1 MTVAVDIFLM
11 DDSTSPAPIAGAV
24 VAVLDPVTF
33 AEVAQATT
41 DSLGRAAF
49 LLPGVAT
56 PGTLYEVRLFKLGV
70 RFSNPVAIR
79 VEEPVVAPSTNIFNC
94 SGTLVGILPDA
105 MDARVCRCTG
115 RFLNYQNQPLAGMT
129 LRIFADQ
136 DGSGVATPTIVDGNL
151 IAAQSMTFATDSDGY
166 LSIDLLRGGEYKLM
180 FPGEEETIH
189 TIYVPDRTSA
199 NLIELIY
206 PYPMVLTWNQTTAPG
221 NAITINVGVT
231 VTVTFT
237 VLFSNYMT
245 ISKGMG
251 QWLTFTNGDNTVM
264 EAVMS
269 EQGLATI
276 SGKLPG
282 TAQLTGVNQPN
293 LLPSRVP
300 YYNTL
305 IPPLNVTV
313 IP

>member
-24 VAVLDPVTF
+24 VAVLNPSTF

-49 LLPGVAT
+49 FLPGTTT
-56 PGTLYEVRLFKLGV
+56 PGTLYEVRFFKLGV
-70 RFSNPVAIR
+70 RFANPAAIR
-79 VEEPVVAPSTNIFNC
+79 VLEPVVAPASNLFNYT
-94 SGTLVGILPDA
+94 GTLVGTLPDA
-105 MDARVCRCTG
+105 MDPRVCRCTG
-115 RFLNYQNQPLAGMT
+115 RFLNYQNQPLAYMT
-129 LRIFADQ
+129 LRVFADQ

-151 IAAQSMTFATDSDGY
+151 IAAQSMTFTTDSDGY

-180 FPGEEETIH
+180 FPGEEETLH

-199 NLIELIY
+199 NLVELIY
-206 PYPMVLTWNQTTAPG
+206 PYPVTLTWDQLVAPG
-221 NAITINVGVT
+221 NAITVGVGVT

-264 EAVMS
+264 EVVMS

-276 SGKLPG
+276 SGKSPG
-282 TAQLTGVNQPN
+282 TAQLTGANQPN

-305 IPPLNVTV
+305 IPTLNVTV